1 MKAAK
6 KKTAKSGRAAKSAG
20 PSKSLK
26 SVKGPKSAKP
36 AAMRPVAPGRTPKPA
51 AAPVRPVLAAV
62 PVRPAAPVAKAPP
75 VPKAPPL
82 NPKQIAVY
90 RGQLVER
97 KRGLSEMYNR
107 NKTYGRLTEDEG
119 TQDLADK
126 ASSAYTKEFLYS
138 LSNTDREVLQ
148 KVDEA
153 LVRLDAGGFG
163 QCLECGAEINRK
175 RLEAVPWASH
185 CIVCQEKRE
194 KGLL

>member
-6 KKTAKSGRAAKSAG
+6 KKTKSARAAKPAAPRKPLKPVKPAKPPVTGRAAK
-20 PSKSLK
+20 
-26 SVKGPKSAKP
+26 P
-36 AAMRPVAPGRTPKPA
+36 APAPERA
-51 AAPVRPVLAAV
+51 ALAAV
-62 PVRPAAPVAKAPP
+62 SPRPAAPS
-75 VPKAPPL
+75 VPKGTPL
-82 NPKQIAVY
+82 NPKQIAAF
-90 RGQLVER
+90 RGLLVER

-148 KVDEA
+148 KVDDA
-153 LVRLDAGGFG
+153 LTRLDSGGFG